1 MKERICLWKLGKDDD
16 GIMHRADLAE
26 VVEERRRR
34 EIKVEVTEAMRQCA
48 LI

>member
-16 GIMHRADLAE
+16 GIMHQADLAE
-26 VVEERRRR
+26 VVEERRR